1 MYTAGKK
8 ILMLIKTQINVALQK
23 TKVTNWLL
31 VSVMLTAKNEKVV
44 FLKFPDKFNIWQFSV
59 HIIDKIA

>member
-1 MYTAGKK
+1 MYTTGKK

-44 FLKFPDKFNIWQFSV
+44 FLKFPDKFNI
-59 HIIDKIA
+59 